1 MQCMKYTKFG
11 YRIKQLTNG
20 LGYSWLFLPGGPGLG
35 SEYLTDLCTKL
46 YLPGS
51 VFLLDFPKDGTNTQG
66 KLGIPY
72 WQDGLI
78 DLLKSFSKP
87 VLVTHSFSGMF
98 ALNLPE
104 LKHHLTGLV
113 LMNTT
118 TKNSF
123 FQHVSCMQQSYQLP
137 DLVPAASQYHLTPSN
152 ETYKEFWNT
161 YKYYCFTT
169 DELEEGEKLISL
181 FAFNNAAYYHAIEHF
196 YPDYFCKWAPEAIPT
211 MTIASE
217 HDFICPSNIF
227 IENKD
232 FQRKNNINKIIA
244 KAGHLPW
251 LLAFEQV
258 QQCFDDFI
266 VNLNSVTTD

>member
-51 VFLLDFPKDGTNTQG
+51 VFLLDFPKDGTNIQG

-123 FQHVSCMQQSYQLP
+123 FSM
-137 DLVPAASQYHLTPSN
+137 
-152 ETYKEFWNT
+152 
-161 YKYYCFTT
+161 
-169 DELEEGEKLISL
+169 
-181 FAFNNAAYYHAIEHF
+181 
-196 YPDYFCKWAPEAIPT
+196 
-211 MTIASE
+211 
-217 HDFICPSNIF
+217 
-227 IENKD
+227 
-232 FQRKNNINKIIA
+232 
-244 KAGHLPW
+244 
-251 LLAFEQV
+251 
-258 QQCFDDFI
+258 
-266 VNLNSVTTD
+266 